1 MANKYLF
8 GNVKNVWQKIR
19 DQHWQTVFFIWNVK
33 PFSDL
38 QMLGIFCHFKFWHNR
53 KNGLQSTWN
62 YLNGQTRFRIMG
74 TGDYSLVNTHYVIMS
89 TSTHNQQKFPTI
101 FFYSITT
108 NPILVPD
115 SHLPHYQLSPLKW
128 LLGRLL
134 RNYVCWHALYTVET
148 RTPVKKYLPI
158 FYNVEVSMLH

>member
-1 MANKYLF
+1 MLF
-8 GNVKNVWQKIR
+8 C
-19 DQHWQTVFFIWNVK
+19 
-33 PFSDL
+33 
-38 QMLGIFCHFKFWHNR
+38 CHFKFWHNR

-115 SHLPHYQLSPLKW
+115 SHLPHYQLRPLKW

-134 RNYVCWHALYTVET
+134 KNYIWWHVFRWNMSYCGKKIGDFIAPYMDFCYKSLAGQAKNVYQTEIKKRNINWWLLFIPSLAFWQS
-148 RTPVKKYLPI
+148 K
-158 FYNVEVSMLH
+158 

>member
-1 MANKYLF
+1 MKC
-8 GNVKNVWQKIR
+8 
-19 DQHWQTVFFIWNVK
+19 QT
-33 PFSDL
+33 
-38 QMLGIFCHFKFWHNR
+38 MGIFCHCKFWHNR

-115 SHLPHYQLSPLKW
+115 SHLPHYQLRPLKW
-128 LLGRLL
+128 LLGRFFKK
-134 RNYVCWHALYTVET
+134 YICWHVFWWIM
-148 RTPVKKYLPI
+148 PI
-158 FYNVEVSMLH
+158 LRQWGFLVMFFFQLDNTKR